1 MIGALVLDLI
11 AILQALVFPAQVSRF
26 LSAILLTL
34 SIYFAQGSLGSL
46 VGDYYTQMGMIAIA
60 VPAII
65 TLLFHRRPQRHFVLL
80 TTLVTI
86 AGYLVV
92 ASRNLATLAV
102 SLEAM
107 SLAAAA
113 IAFYPASKDKIRVLT
128 TYLIFSV
135 FAAVL
140 LFSGLAFYF
149 AGTGGY
155 SLVRFT
161 QTSTAIVGLTLIL
174 ASIMIKIAVSPMHS
188 WAVDVYSLSST
199 SAATYLSNAVKAAA
213 FLALGILIAG
223 PVKMAYHSGYW
234 QVLVPV
240 LALAALSVA
249 VGAAGMA
256 LAKGTKRLL
265 AFSSIAHAGFALLA
279 IANPGPL
286 AAAILAYYA
295 LVYSIAN
302 TIAFSSV
309 LLVNGEEEA
318 PLEALSLLYRRPL
331 TALALAIAAISLLGI
346 PPTAGFNAKL
356 FAIFNLLRT
365 SQIPYAYALGIAIA
379 AMFFTAATGYGYAKL
394 IAAVSKA
401 PEVEKVEGDVRL
413 ELLLWLFAALLILL
427 YFFPALPKPTGL
439 M

>member
-1 MIGALVLDLI
+1 
-11 AILQALVFPAQVSRF
+11 
-26 LSAILLTL
+26 
-34 SIYFAQGSLGSL
+34 
-46 VGDYYTQMGMIAIA
+46 
-60 VPAII
+60 
-65 TLLFHRRPQRHFVLL
+65 
-80 TTLVTI
+80 
-86 AGYLVV
+86 
-92 ASRNLATLAV
+92 
-102 SLEAM
+102 
-107 SLAAAA
+107 
-113 IAFYPASKDKIRVLT
+113 
-128 TYLIFSV
+128 
-135 FAAVL
+135 VL

-379 AMFFTAATGYGYAKL
+379 AMFFSAATGYGYAKL

-401 PEVEKVEGDVRL
+401 PEAEKVEGDVRL